1 MRCYRGDE
9 SSAVGTTFLL
19 VHRVVIRLSV
29 MVIVFSVVAMPMSMP
44 IVVRVSMVVIARGP

>member
-1 MRCYRGDE
+1 MRFHRSDE

-19 VHRVVIRLSV
+19 VRRVVIRLSV